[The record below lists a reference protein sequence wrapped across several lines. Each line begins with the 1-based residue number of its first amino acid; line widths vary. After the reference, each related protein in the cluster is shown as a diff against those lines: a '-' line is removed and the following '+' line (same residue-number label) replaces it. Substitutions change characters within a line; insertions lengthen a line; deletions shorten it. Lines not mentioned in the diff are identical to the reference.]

1 MNYLSLGSQPVV
13 SSVLKDCSLNTRTM
27 LLDNVGEYS
36 FETLL
41 INLRNNFKNF
51 FPPENQIK
59 VYGGVVNMINGT
71 PYTIVKDMRNETLFY
86 DVLPVGQKLSTIYNG
101 AKTKY
106 ERLALDFIQTIQNA
120 SSAIFIRQMMDDNDT
135 DTIELSDTL
144 KWVYPACKFYLKHQY
159 AGMQPNKCYDYW
171 KQELYKGPKT

>member
-13 SSVLKDCSLNTRTM
+13 SSVLKDCSFNSKSM
-27 LLDNVGEYS
+27 LFDNVGEYS

-41 INLRNNFKNF
+41 INLKNNFKNF

-71 PYTIVKDMRNETLFY
+71 PYTIVKDLRNETLFY
-86 DVLPVGQKLSTIYNG
+86 DVLPLGKKLSTIYNG

-106 ERLALDFIQTIQNA
+106 ERLAVDFNKRIQNT
-120 SSAIFIRQMMDDNDT
+120 SSVIFIRQMMDDNDN

-144 KWVYPACKFYLKHQY
+144 KYVYPACKFYLKHHY
-159 AGMQPNKCYDYW
+159 AGIQPNKCYDYW
-171 KQELYKGPKT
+171 KQELCSGK

>member
-1 MNYLSLGSQPVV
+1 VIYMSLGSQPVV
-13 SSVLKDCSLNTRTM
+13 SSVLKDCSLNTRSM

-51 FPPENQIK
+51 FPPKNQIK

-106 ERLALDFIQTIQNA
+106 ERLSLDFIQTIQNA
-120 SSAIFIRQMMDDNDT
+120 SSAIFLRQMMDDNDT

-171 KQELYKGPKT
+171 KQELCSGK

>member
-13 SSVLKDCSLNTRTM
+13 SSVLKDCSFNSKSM
-27 LLDNVGEYS
+27 LFDNVGEYS

-41 INLRNNFKNF
+41 INLKNNFKNF

-71 PYTIVKDMRNETLFY
+71 PYTIVKDLRNETLFY
-86 DVLPVGQKLSTIYNG
+86 DVLPLGKKLSTIYNG

-106 ERLALDFIQTIQNA
+106 ERLAVDFNKRIQIHL
-120 SSAIFIRQMMDDNDT
+120 R
-135 DTIELSDTL
+135 
-144 KWVYPACKFYLKHQY
+144 
-159 AGMQPNKCYDYW
+159 
-171 KQELYKGPKT
+171 

>member
-1 MNYLSLGSQPVV
+1 MNYLSLGSHPVV

-27 LLDNVGEYS
+27 LLDNIGEYS

-120 SSAIFIRQMMDDNDT
+120 SSAIFIRQMMDDNDN

-144 KWVYPACKFYLKHQY
+144 KWVYPACKFYLKHGY
-159 AGMQPNKCYDYW
+159 AGIQPNKCYDYW
-171 KQELYKGPKT
+171 KQELCSGK